1 MSEVVEP
8 SQDSPAASGAPVRQ
22 PAEEADDGPGGAAA
36 TPPTRG
42 TPRRQS
48 SGESRRQ
55 SSGKTRGQSSGE
67 SRRRTARATA
77 RQASRR
83 PANPARTWARRLR
96 RTRPG
101 LVEFVLDALATL
113 YGRPRWH
120 RRLDPTSEL
129 VLTILAQN
137 SADTNAEQAFE
148 SLRAHFPGSGPPVG
162 DKRPDG
168 TPPNG
173 WGGLGIEVAPPPDWA
188 AIAEAPIEEV
198 EAAIR
203 PGGLARQKAPRL
215 VAALRRIRDERG
227 DFSLEF
233 LGEMEPLAAR
243 AWLTS
248 IDGIGK
254 KTASV
259 ILMFCFGMPLMPV
272 DRHVER
278 VSKRIGL
285 VPAKASADECHD
297 IYLELLAPEQIYEA
311 HVNLI
316 THGRRL
322 CTALRPSCA
331 ACPVAPR
338 CRFVDRRAP

>member
-1 MSEVVEP
+1 MPEDTAASAAAEDAE
-8 SQDSPAASGAPVRQ
+8 PAAPS
-22 PAEEADDGPGGAAA
+22 DGPDEARTGAAKRS
-36 TPPTRG
+36 PTSERRG
-42 TPRRQS
+42 RTRS
-48 SGESRRQ
+48 SAV
-55 SSGKTRGQSSGE
+55 SGH
-67 SRRRTARATA
+67 RATGRRA
-77 RQASRR
+77 TGRRR
-83 PANPARTWARRLR
+83 PANPARVWARRLA

-113 YGRPRWH
+113 YGRPRWK

-148 SLRAHFPGSGPPVG
+148 SLRARFPGSGPLVG
-162 DKRPDG
+162 DRRPDG

-173 WGGLGIEVAPPPDWA
+173 WGGLGIEIAPAPDWA

-198 EAAIR
+198 EEAIR

-215 VAALRRIRDERG
+215 MAALRRIRDTRG

-233 LGEMEPLAAR
+233 LGDMEPLAAR
-243 AWLTS
+243 DWLTA

-285 VPAKASADECHD
+285 VPAKATADECHD
-297 IYLELLAPEQIYEA
+297 IYLELLRPEQIYEA

-316 THGRRL
+316 THGRRI
-322 CTALRPSCA
+322 CEARRPNCA
-331 ACPVAPR
+331 ICPVAPR

>member
-1 MSEVVEP
+1 MSEPFVSEP
-8 SQDSPAASGAPVRQ
+8 FVSEPEAPAPGPEPVAHRTGRSTDTRSRRTR
-22 PAEEADDGPGGAAA
+22 A
-36 TPPTRG
+36 RG
-42 TPRRQS
+42 T
-48 SGESRRQ
+48 
-55 SSGKTRGQSSGE
+55 
-67 SRRRTARATA
+67 SRRRTSRSN
-77 RQASRR
+77 ASRSNASR
-83 PANPARTWARRLR
+83 SNPARGWVRRLR

-101 LVEFVLDALATL
+101 LLEFVLDALATL
-113 YGRPRWH
+113 YGRPQWR

-137 SADTNAEQAFE
+137 SADTNAERAFE
-148 SLRAHFPGSGPPVG
+148 SLRARFPGSGPPVG
-162 DKRPDG
+162 DRRANG
-168 TPPNG
+168 TPPDG
-173 WGGLGIEVAPPPDWA
+173 WGGAGIEIAPAPDWA
-188 AIAEAPIEEV
+188 AVAEAPIEVV
-198 EAAIR
+198 EEAIR

-215 VAALRRIRDERG
+215 VAALRRIRDTRG

-243 AWLTS
+243 EWLTA

-259 ILMFCFGMPLMPV
+259 ILLFCFGMPLMPV

-285 VPAKASADECHD
+285 IPATASADEAHD
-297 IYLELLAPEQIYEA
+297 IYLELLAPDQIYEA

-316 THGRRL
+316 THGRRM
-322 CTALRPSCA
+322 CTARRPNCGV
-331 ACPVAPR
+331 CPVAPR

>member
-1 MSEVVEP
+1 VSEEVAPQPQPTEAR
-8 SQDSPAASGAPVRQ
+8 PAAGSAGRASVASSAGR
-22 PAEEADDGPGGAAA
+22 AS
-36 TPPTRG
+36 TRSTTG
-42 TPRRQS
+42 RS
-48 SGESRRQ
+48 ANGSKSRSTSR
-55 SSGKTRGQSSGE
+55 STG
-67 SRRRTARATA
+67 RRRTTK
-77 RQASRR
+77 
-83 PANPARTWARRLR
+83 PANPARAWARRLE

-101 LVEFVLDALATL
+101 LVEFVLDALATH
-113 YGRPRWH
+113 YGRPRWR

-137 SADTNAEQAFE
+137 SADTNAERAFE
-148 SLRAHFPGSGPPVG
+148 SLRARFPGSGPPVG
-162 DKRPDG
+162 DRRANG

-173 WGGLGIEVAPPPDWA
+173 WGGLGIEIAPAPDWA

-215 VAALRRIRDERG
+215 VAALRRIRDTRG

-243 AWLTS
+243 DWLTA

-285 VPAKASADECHD
+285 VPAKATADECHD
-297 IYLELLAPEQIYEA
+297 IYLELLRPDQVYEA

-316 THGRRL
+316 THGRRI
-322 CTALRPSCA
+322 CEARRPKCGECA
-331 ACPVAPR
+331 VAPR
-338 CRFVDRRAP
+338 CRFVDPRAP

>member
-1 MSEVVEP
+1 VSEEVETARP
-8 SQDSPAASGAPVRQ
+8 EGSKR
-22 PAEEADDGPGGAAA
+22 PGGSA
-36 TPPTRG
+36 P
-42 TPRRQS
+42 
-48 SGESRRQ
+48 
-55 SSGKTRGQSSGE
+55 
-67 SRRRTARATA
+67 
-77 RQASRR
+77 ASRR
-83 PANPARTWARRLR
+83 PTSRRRGPTSRRRRPADPARTWARRLE

-113 YGRPRWH
+113 YGRPTWR

-148 SLRAHFPGSGPPVG
+148 SLRARFPGTGPLVG
-162 DKRPDG
+162 DRRANGTAPD
-168 TPPNG
+168 G
-173 WGGLGIEVAPPPDWA
+173 WGGLGIEIAPAPNWA

-198 EAAIR
+198 EEAIR

-243 AWLTS
+243 DWLTS
-248 IDGIGK
+248 IEGIGK

-285 VPAKASADECHD
+285 VPAKATADECHD
-297 IYLELLAPEQIYEA
+297 IYLELLRPEQVYEA

-316 THGRRL
+316 THGRRI
-322 CTALRPSCA
+322 CEARRPKCE

-338 CRFVDRRAP
+338 CRFVDPKAP